1 MDRGNVETKQSLT
14 NTWPETNMNI
24 NNFKAIG
31 YVNLFLKKTH
41 NKTPLH
47 GFYLHLSKK
56 NFFFFTFFQ
65 KMSVSHNHHNSF

>member
-31 YVNLFLKKTH
+31 YVNLFLKKTTT
-41 NKTPLH
+41 K
-47 GFYLHLSKK
+47 HLCMVFIYICLKK
-56 NFFFFTFFQ
+56 PFFFNIF
-65 KMSVSHNHHNSF
+65 SEDVCLS